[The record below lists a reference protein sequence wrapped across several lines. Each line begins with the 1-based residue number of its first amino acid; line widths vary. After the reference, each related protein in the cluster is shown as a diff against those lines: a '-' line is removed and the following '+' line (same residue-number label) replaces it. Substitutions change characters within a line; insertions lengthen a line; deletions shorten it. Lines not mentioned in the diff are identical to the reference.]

1 MQASNNTSVV
11 FSRLHVPEVLIHIF
25 VTQFGVRIL
34 FSDVI
39 LSLVSLSFPNRLG
52 KKSNLQEVFN
62 EIFSGLLLVFS
73 NLFLLIKYQAGALLE
88 FINLNKEFF
97 SKWLIPVL
105 LYLGESIQSL
115 FFYFK
120 GKYGVLVIFAVHKH
134 MRRTKSPQIHLVWL
148 GEGLHYHILILFFQM
163 IFILVFSLGGHNV
176 ACNEIN
182 ILENRQ

>member
-1 MQASNNTSVV
+1 M
-11 FSRLHVPEVLIHIF
+11 
-25 VTQFGVRIL
+25 
-34 FSDVI
+34 
-39 LSLVSLSFPNRLG
+39 
-52 KKSNLQEVFN
+52 
-62 EIFSGLLLVFS
+62 FS

-97 SKWLIPVL
+97 SKWLIQVL

-120 GKYGVLVIFAVHKH
+120 GKYGVLVIFAVYKH

-176 ACNEIN
+176 LGNEIN
-182 ILENRQ
+182 ILAKENNKKWALSSHFLWSLRKKVTNYHICEW